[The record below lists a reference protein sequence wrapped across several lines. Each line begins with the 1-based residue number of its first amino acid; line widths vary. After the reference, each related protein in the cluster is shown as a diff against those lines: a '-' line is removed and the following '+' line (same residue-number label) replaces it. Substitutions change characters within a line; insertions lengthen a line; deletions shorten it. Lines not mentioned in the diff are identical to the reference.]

1 MYSTKTR
8 GGKAFA
14 AEQKIRE
21 LKKLLL
27 ISKRIKQSNKK
38 RINSSELIKKATFN
52 LNNKVS
58 PKYGLSPQQ
67 IESKSFDK
75 NEGKYFQQVY
85 DISRLWNVGIAKARN
100 ERYDEKIDQRKNI
113 KLRSPLQV
121 GEKVFVLSSR
131 LKKKDPAGQLYKSTT
146 ENRPFFDRNRISTIK
161 NCTNINGINYYWI
174 TENDRTIKGR
184 FLREELFALKNQ
196 FL

>member
-1 MYSTKTR
+1 M
-8 GGKAFA
+8 
-14 AEQKIRE
+14 
-21 LKKLLL
+21 
-27 ISKRIKQSNKK
+27 
-38 RINSSELIKKATFN
+38 
-52 LNNKVS
+52 NNKVS

-121 GEKVFVLSSR
+121 GEKAFFLSSC
-131 LKKKDPAGQLYKSTT
+131 LK
-146 ENRPFFDRNRISTIK
+146 
-161 NCTNINGINYYWI
+161 
-174 TENDRTIKGR
+174 
-184 FLREELFALKNQ
+184 
-196 FL
+196 